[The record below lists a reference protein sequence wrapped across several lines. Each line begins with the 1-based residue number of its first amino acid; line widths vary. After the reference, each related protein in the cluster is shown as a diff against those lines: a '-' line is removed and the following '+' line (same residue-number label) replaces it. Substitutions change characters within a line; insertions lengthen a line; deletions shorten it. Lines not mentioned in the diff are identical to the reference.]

1 MIVILLFAFL
11 MTVAFSI
18 DIAHMHLARA
28 ELRTATDA
36 AAKAAATT
44 LADSLNRDA
53 AIARGQEIA
62 VANRVGGEPLLLS
75 DADFA
80 FGRSERQNNGKYVF
94 GTGDGPL
101 NSVRVNGRRTA
112 DSLSGPVPLL
122 FGNVTG
128 THVFQPQL
136 NATATYVERDIVLVV
151 DRSGSMFG
159 QKFLELVAAIGIF
172 SDMLRNT
179 PVEEQ
184 VALASYNNRATEDLE
199 LTDDLTALID
209 TLTALRVGGLTSIS
223 RGMSAGRQLISRGR
237 PPEFVE
243 RTMIV
248 MTDGRHNR
256 GPEPRTVARQ
266 LARQNVT
273 IHAITFG
280 GGADR
285 ARMTEVATIGNGRY
299 YHADNGEELREVYRE
314 IALTLGTIITD

>member
-1 MIVILLFAFL
+1 

-44 LADSLNRDA
+44 LADSLDRDA
-53 AIARGQEIA
+53 AITRGQEIA
-62 VANRVGGEPLLLS
+62 AENRVSGTPLLLADS
-75 DADFA
+75 DFS
-80 FGRSERQNNGKYVF
+80 FGRSERQGDGKYVF
-94 GTGDGPL
+94 GTGQGPL

-122 FGNVTG
+122 FGNITG
-128 THVFQPQL
+128 TQLFEPRL

-159 QKFLELVAAIGIF
+159 RKFLELIAAIGIF
-172 SDMLRNT
+172 SDMLNTT
-179 PVEEQ
+179 PVEEH
-184 VALASYNNRATEDLE
+184 VSLASYNQRSTEDL
-199 LTDDLTALID
+199 DLTTNLLSLLD
-209 TLTALRVGGLTSIS
+209 TLQGLRVGGLTSIS
-223 RGMSAGRQLISRGR
+223 RGMEAGRRLIRRGR
-237 PPEFVE
+237 PQEFVE

-256 GPEPRTVARQ
+256 GREPRIVARR
-266 LARQNVT
+266 LARENVT

-280 GGADR
+280 RGADA
-285 ARMTEVATIGNGRY
+285 ARMREVAEIGNGRY
-299 YHADNGEELREVYRE
+299 YHADNGNELREVYRE